1 MVKWYK
7 LLLFFSLFLI
17 LLPCVFAEDNENST
31 VMSNVS
37 FYLETDE
44 LNEVDYFNDNSKIG
58 TFLYAE
64 NVEMYYNDGSK
75 FNVYLYDE
83 LNNPLTNQSVI
94 FNING
99 VNYTRFTN
107 CSGGASLS
115 IHLNAGCY
123 NISTFY
129 NGDGRYLSSGVVNN
143 ITIKCTVFGED
154 VIMYYRNGTSY
165 YSVFLGFDGNP
176 LVNVMVRFNINGV
189 FYDRITNSSGWA
201 RLAINLRPGNYVITA
216 MNLVTGEMRGNNITV
231 LPILI
236 TKDLIKYYHNDSQFH
251 ALVLDSVGN
260 PLVNVMV
267 RFNINGVFYN
277 RTTNHEGIATLR
289 INLLPGHY
297 IITSI
302 YGNFEVGNNITV
314 LSILT
319 GKNIVMNVMDGTKYK
334 VRLVDGQGNWAV
346 NKTII
351 FNINGV
357 FYNRTTNQFGIAALN
372 INLLLGYYI
381 ITAQYD
387 GTKIS
392 NTINITSESIPPV
405 SNNFRITP
413 NVGGVYDGSKLDISI
428 IADEFTEIFYS
439 FDNNGWHSNLERV
452 EFTITKGVWDIYYY
466 FDCDSDKK
474 FHKQFVIKGSKSLVW
489 ANYGSGVYNK
499 KLTINLTSWDSVFNN
514 SQIFYTLNGSN
525 PKFNGNLYLNP
536 FDINS
541 STTLKFYCKYD
552 YNQCSDVVTIY
563 YIYNKVGN
571 LNNGKSFNNIQEAI
585 DDVGTV
591 EGDIIEV
598 SEGVYNENII
608 INKSITLLGNNVIIR
623 NIKCDNAVSINAN
636 NVTFLG
642 FNISSSHGIG
652 LSVNGSDCIIANNN
666 IQTYNSFSSLTVSG
680 FKNYIVNNTLFSII
694 VPFLHYFNQTYGFYL
709 KDCVGCFFKN
719 NSVQAYGGNLVFNSN
734 NTDIM
739 ENYLENI
746 GNNSS
751 SFIFHQSFNNVVC
764 NNNLSCG
771 VFLNQSGDNKFHC
784 NWLCNYGNF
793 YMVYIN
799 SSNLSNDFYLNY
811 ISNEWTNGSLS
822 DKYHG
827 VYVSKGSFVNLSNN
841 WWGEYSVLYYIN
853 YFDFRNI
860 NVDSTIK
867 FNVYASSYNVKNG
880 QIYGINVTADLTYN
894 SKGEDLSKLGHLPNG
909 IPVKFKFNSTIY
921 HSILSNGLTSK
932 YFELD
937 NNVSKID
944 VNVGWIN
951 EILNINKTA
960 SAKIHVS
967 SSAIYNSQALDFC
980 YNLNLNETVKWVSL
994 MYKALGNFTAEVD
1007 LIVNGNIVKSFVVE
1021 NSLSYECAL
1030 NNISNNL
1037 LNAIY
1042 TYNDFLYNSLA
1053 NMKAH
1058 FYLYHALTYNYWDFK
1073 EIIHYYDNVN
1083 VNKVIYYDIVET
1095 IFSEYGTSFE
1105 DLLLMVVKNCFN
1117 LSDYEV
1123 NIVKVYHDKF
1133 KDVIN
1138 ISIDY
1143 PGDIS
1148 KNFIVNNGN
1157 NDFVVNGPGN
1167 SIVRSSFISYINGA
1181 YVHQDNKT
1189 AEYRNITTVNWSK
1202 NQIYL
1207 SQGYENGHYINSGY
1221 DGFLTFT
1228 FITNKINNSVLRYW
1242 VDEKNKTYSNGNLVY
1257 SDGFMKAAYGSF
1269 LNGLLVIYGID
1280 LVADAVATL
1289 YNVNWTRTTPI
1300 AMSVSDSIGTTYLSG
1315 ESDFRFGMDV
1325 YGNSS
1330 SVKAFNFAVT
1340 SSFSFLEYWVMH
1352 ALFPS
1357 NTTNAVTM
1365 GLGKYLLNG
1374 GYLEI
1379 IFEDDFIIIR
1389 ERNNN
1394 KQLLVLD
1401 FKTGIVMDVLQIGY
1415 FGSYCYTNQQTEWAL
1430 ELAQYFIDKLESIT
1444 VFMVGYIN
1452 NITGDIKEDIFDW
1465 VNKTCDAIVEYV
1477 DTTLDSIDNE
1487 VLGIISSFAFTAS
1500 IGLFLVSNP
1509 IGWATAGAIA
1519 LVFFGGL
1526 LTYYADD
1533 LNKGWTTER
1542 GFNFF
1547 VDIGLSLIPSVGA
1560 ESRVGKL
1567 VLVKEVNKYVSR
1579 NEMNHFR
1586 KIVYEYGREYGLDNL
1601 DFFRFGTLKS
1611 IFSTMYG
1618 NEIKEIIKNSGKDA
1632 FYYIVGKVSSIVNHQ
1647 IHGGN

>member
-452 EFTITKGVWDIYYY
+452 EFTITKGVWDIYY

-811 ISNEWTNGSLS
+811 I
-822 DKYHG
+822 
-827 VYVSKGSFVNLSNN
+827 
-841 WWGEYSVLYYIN
+841 
-853 YFDFRNI
+853 FR
-860 NVDSTIK
+860 
-867 FNVYASSYNVKNG
+867 
-880 QIYGINVTADLTYN
+880 
-894 SKGEDLSKLGHLPNG
+894 
-909 IPVKFKFNSTIY
+909 
-921 HSILSNGLTSK
+921 
-932 YFELD
+932 
-937 NNVSKID
+937 
-944 VNVGWIN
+944 
-951 EILNINKTA
+951 
-960 SAKIHVS
+960 
-967 SSAIYNSQALDFC
+967 
-980 YNLNLNETVKWVSL
+980 
-994 MYKALGNFTAEVD
+994 
-1007 LIVNGNIVKSFVVE
+1007 
-1021 NSLSYECAL
+1021 
-1030 NNISNNL
+1030 
-1037 LNAIY
+1037 
-1042 TYNDFLYNSLA
+1042 
-1053 NMKAH
+1053 
-1058 FYLYHALTYNYWDFK
+1058 
-1073 EIIHYYDNVN
+1073 
-1083 VNKVIYYDIVET
+1083 
-1095 IFSEYGTSFE
+1095 
-1105 DLLLMVVKNCFN
+1105 
-1117 LSDYEV
+1117 
-1123 NIVKVYHDKF
+1123 
-1133 KDVIN
+1133 
-1138 ISIDY
+1138 
-1143 PGDIS
+1143 
-1148 KNFIVNNGN
+1148 
-1157 NDFVVNGPGN
+1157 
-1167 SIVRSSFISYINGA
+1167 
-1181 YVHQDNKT
+1181 
-1189 AEYRNITTVNWSK
+1189 
-1202 NQIYL
+1202 
-1207 SQGYENGHYINSGY
+1207 
-1221 DGFLTFT
+1221 
-1228 FITNKINNSVLRYW
+1228 
-1242 VDEKNKTYSNGNLVY
+1242 
-1257 SDGFMKAAYGSF
+1257 
-1269 LNGLLVIYGID
+1269 
-1280 LVADAVATL
+1280 
-1289 YNVNWTRTTPI
+1289 TP
-1300 AMSVSDSIGTTYLSG
+1300 
-1315 ESDFRFGMDV
+1315 
-1325 YGNSS
+1325 
-1330 SVKAFNFAVT
+1330 
-1340 SSFSFLEYWVMH
+1340 
-1352 ALFPS
+1352 
-1357 NTTNAVTM
+1357 
-1365 GLGKYLLNG
+1365 
-1374 GYLEI
+1374 
-1379 IFEDDFIIIR
+1379 
-1389 ERNNN
+1389 
-1394 KQLLVLD
+1394 
-1401 FKTGIVMDVLQIGY
+1401 
-1415 FGSYCYTNQQTEWAL
+1415 
-1430 ELAQYFIDKLESIT
+1430 
-1444 VFMVGYIN
+1444 
-1452 NITGDIKEDIFDW
+1452 
-1465 VNKTCDAIVEYV
+1465 
-1477 DTTLDSIDNE
+1477 
-1487 VLGIISSFAFTAS
+1487 
-1500 IGLFLVSNP
+1500 
-1509 IGWATAGAIA
+1509 
-1519 LVFFGGL
+1519 
-1526 LTYYADD
+1526 
-1533 LNKGWTTER
+1533 
-1542 GFNFF
+1542 
-1547 VDIGLSLIPSVGA
+1547 
-1560 ESRVGKL
+1560 
-1567 VLVKEVNKYVSR
+1567 
-1579 NEMNHFR
+1579 
-1586 KIVYEYGREYGLDNL
+1586 
-1601 DFFRFGTLKS
+1601 
-1611 IFSTMYG
+1611 
-1618 NEIKEIIKNSGKDA
+1618 
-1632 FYYIVGKVSSIVNHQ
+1632 
-1647 IHGGN
+1647 

>member
-165 YSVFLGFDGNP
+165 YSVFLGFD
-176 LVNVMVRFNINGV
+176 
-189 FYDRITNSSGWA
+189 
-201 RLAINLRPGNYVITA
+201 
-216 MNLVTGEMRGNNITV
+216 
-231 LPILI
+231 
-236 TKDLIKYYHNDSQFH
+236 
-251 ALVLDSVGN
+251 GN

-709 KDCVGCFFKN
+709 KDCVGCFF
-719 NSVQAYGGNLVFNSN
+719 
-734 NTDIM
+734 
-739 ENYLENI
+739 
-746 GNNSS
+746 
-751 SFIFHQSFNNVVC
+751 
-764 NNNLSCG
+764 
-771 VFLNQSGDNKFHC
+771 
-784 NWLCNYGNF
+784 
-793 YMVYIN
+793 
-799 SSNLSNDFYLNY
+799 
-811 ISNEWTNGSLS
+811 
-822 DKYHG
+822 
-827 VYVSKGSFVNLSNN
+827 
-841 WWGEYSVLYYIN
+841 
-853 YFDFRNI
+853 
-860 NVDSTIK
+860 
-867 FNVYASSYNVKNG
+867 
-880 QIYGINVTADLTYN
+880 
-894 SKGEDLSKLGHLPNG
+894 
-909 IPVKFKFNSTIY
+909 
-921 HSILSNGLTSK
+921 
-932 YFELD
+932 
-937 NNVSKID
+937 
-944 VNVGWIN
+944 
-951 EILNINKTA
+951 
-960 SAKIHVS
+960 
-967 SSAIYNSQALDFC
+967 
-980 YNLNLNETVKWVSL
+980 
-994 MYKALGNFTAEVD
+994 
-1007 LIVNGNIVKSFVVE
+1007 
-1021 NSLSYECAL
+1021 
-1030 NNISNNL
+1030 
-1037 LNAIY
+1037 
-1042 TYNDFLYNSLA
+1042 
-1053 NMKAH
+1053 
-1058 FYLYHALTYNYWDFK
+1058 
-1073 EIIHYYDNVN
+1073 
-1083 VNKVIYYDIVET
+1083 
-1095 IFSEYGTSFE
+1095 
-1105 DLLLMVVKNCFN
+1105 
-1117 LSDYEV
+1117 
-1123 NIVKVYHDKF
+1123 
-1133 KDVIN
+1133 
-1138 ISIDY
+1138 
-1143 PGDIS
+1143 
-1148 KNFIVNNGN
+1148 
-1157 NDFVVNGPGN
+1157 
-1167 SIVRSSFISYINGA
+1167 
-1181 YVHQDNKT
+1181 
-1189 AEYRNITTVNWSK
+1189 
-1202 NQIYL
+1202 
-1207 SQGYENGHYINSGY
+1207 
-1221 DGFLTFT
+1221 
-1228 FITNKINNSVLRYW
+1228 
-1242 VDEKNKTYSNGNLVY
+1242 
-1257 SDGFMKAAYGSF
+1257 
-1269 LNGLLVIYGID
+1269 
-1280 LVADAVATL
+1280 
-1289 YNVNWTRTTPI
+1289 
-1300 AMSVSDSIGTTYLSG
+1300 
-1315 ESDFRFGMDV
+1315 
-1325 YGNSS
+1325 
-1330 SVKAFNFAVT
+1330 
-1340 SSFSFLEYWVMH
+1340 
-1352 ALFPS
+1352 
-1357 NTTNAVTM
+1357 
-1365 GLGKYLLNG
+1365 
-1374 GYLEI
+1374 
-1379 IFEDDFIIIR
+1379 
-1389 ERNNN
+1389 
-1394 KQLLVLD
+1394 
-1401 FKTGIVMDVLQIGY
+1401 
-1415 FGSYCYTNQQTEWAL
+1415 
-1430 ELAQYFIDKLESIT
+1430 
-1444 VFMVGYIN
+1444 
-1452 NITGDIKEDIFDW
+1452 
-1465 VNKTCDAIVEYV
+1465 
-1477 DTTLDSIDNE
+1477 
-1487 VLGIISSFAFTAS
+1487 
-1500 IGLFLVSNP
+1500 
-1509 IGWATAGAIA
+1509 
-1519 LVFFGGL
+1519 
-1526 LTYYADD
+1526 
-1533 LNKGWTTER
+1533 
-1542 GFNFF
+1542 
-1547 VDIGLSLIPSVGA
+1547 
-1560 ESRVGKL
+1560 
-1567 VLVKEVNKYVSR
+1567 
-1579 NEMNHFR
+1579 
-1586 KIVYEYGREYGLDNL
+1586 
-1601 DFFRFGTLKS
+1601 
-1611 IFSTMYG
+1611 
-1618 NEIKEIIKNSGKDA
+1618 
-1632 FYYIVGKVSSIVNHQ
+1632 
-1647 IHGGN
+1647 

>member
-165 YSVFLGFDGNP
+165 YSVFLGFDDNP

-709 KDCVGCFFKN
+709 KDCVGCFF
-719 NSVQAYGGNLVFNSN
+719 
-734 NTDIM
+734 
-739 ENYLENI
+739 
-746 GNNSS
+746 
-751 SFIFHQSFNNVVC
+751 
-764 NNNLSCG
+764 
-771 VFLNQSGDNKFHC
+771 
-784 NWLCNYGNF
+784 
-793 YMVYIN
+793 
-799 SSNLSNDFYLNY
+799 
-811 ISNEWTNGSLS
+811 
-822 DKYHG
+822 
-827 VYVSKGSFVNLSNN
+827 
-841 WWGEYSVLYYIN
+841 
-853 YFDFRNI
+853 
-860 NVDSTIK
+860 
-867 FNVYASSYNVKNG
+867 
-880 QIYGINVTADLTYN
+880 
-894 SKGEDLSKLGHLPNG
+894 
-909 IPVKFKFNSTIY
+909 
-921 HSILSNGLTSK
+921 
-932 YFELD
+932 
-937 NNVSKID
+937 
-944 VNVGWIN
+944 
-951 EILNINKTA
+951 
-960 SAKIHVS
+960 
-967 SSAIYNSQALDFC
+967 
-980 YNLNLNETVKWVSL
+980 
-994 MYKALGNFTAEVD
+994 
-1007 LIVNGNIVKSFVVE
+1007 
-1021 NSLSYECAL
+1021 
-1030 NNISNNL
+1030 
-1037 LNAIY
+1037 
-1042 TYNDFLYNSLA
+1042 
-1053 NMKAH
+1053 
-1058 FYLYHALTYNYWDFK
+1058 
-1073 EIIHYYDNVN
+1073 
-1083 VNKVIYYDIVET
+1083 
-1095 IFSEYGTSFE
+1095 
-1105 DLLLMVVKNCFN
+1105 
-1117 LSDYEV
+1117 
-1123 NIVKVYHDKF
+1123 
-1133 KDVIN
+1133 
-1138 ISIDY
+1138 
-1143 PGDIS
+1143 
-1148 KNFIVNNGN
+1148 
-1157 NDFVVNGPGN
+1157 
-1167 SIVRSSFISYINGA
+1167 
-1181 YVHQDNKT
+1181 
-1189 AEYRNITTVNWSK
+1189 
-1202 NQIYL
+1202 
-1207 SQGYENGHYINSGY
+1207 
-1221 DGFLTFT
+1221 
-1228 FITNKINNSVLRYW
+1228 
-1242 VDEKNKTYSNGNLVY
+1242 
-1257 SDGFMKAAYGSF
+1257 
-1269 LNGLLVIYGID
+1269 
-1280 LVADAVATL
+1280 
-1289 YNVNWTRTTPI
+1289 
-1300 AMSVSDSIGTTYLSG
+1300 
-1315 ESDFRFGMDV
+1315 
-1325 YGNSS
+1325 
-1330 SVKAFNFAVT
+1330 
-1340 SSFSFLEYWVMH
+1340 
-1352 ALFPS
+1352 
-1357 NTTNAVTM
+1357 
-1365 GLGKYLLNG
+1365 
-1374 GYLEI
+1374 
-1379 IFEDDFIIIR
+1379 
-1389 ERNNN
+1389 
-1394 KQLLVLD
+1394 
-1401 FKTGIVMDVLQIGY
+1401 
-1415 FGSYCYTNQQTEWAL
+1415 
-1430 ELAQYFIDKLESIT
+1430 
-1444 VFMVGYIN
+1444 
-1452 NITGDIKEDIFDW
+1452 
-1465 VNKTCDAIVEYV
+1465 
-1477 DTTLDSIDNE
+1477 
-1487 VLGIISSFAFTAS
+1487 
-1500 IGLFLVSNP
+1500 
-1509 IGWATAGAIA
+1509 
-1519 LVFFGGL
+1519 
-1526 LTYYADD
+1526 
-1533 LNKGWTTER
+1533 
-1542 GFNFF
+1542 
-1547 VDIGLSLIPSVGA
+1547 
-1560 ESRVGKL
+1560 
-1567 VLVKEVNKYVSR
+1567 
-1579 NEMNHFR
+1579 
-1586 KIVYEYGREYGLDNL
+1586 
-1601 DFFRFGTLKS
+1601 
-1611 IFSTMYG
+1611 
-1618 NEIKEIIKNSGKDA
+1618 
-1632 FYYIVGKVSSIVNHQ
+1632 
-1647 IHGGN
+1647 